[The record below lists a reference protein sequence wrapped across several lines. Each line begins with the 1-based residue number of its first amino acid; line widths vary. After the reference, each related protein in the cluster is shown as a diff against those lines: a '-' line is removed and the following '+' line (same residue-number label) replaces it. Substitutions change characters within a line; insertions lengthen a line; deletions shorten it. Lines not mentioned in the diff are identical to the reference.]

1 MLGWMKPTDRHSC
14 QLHNTDTDSAKGQK
28 DKFAVTTQG
37 CFYNAT
43 LAATKLKSTWKQT
56 QIWHKRNLKIEEEKF
71 IEKLK
76 LGSGKTD

>member
-1 MLGWMKPTDRHSC
+1 MKPARHSC

-37 CFYNAT
+37 CFYNST
-43 LAATKLKSTWKQT
+43 LAATQLKSTWKQT
-56 QIWHKRNLKIEEEKF
+56 QIWQKRNLKIEEEKF

>member
-1 MLGWMKPTDRHSC
+1 MIGWMKPARHSC

-43 LAATKLKSTWKQT
+43 LAATQLKSTAQETKT
-56 QIWHKRNLKIEEEKF
+56 ILTEK
-71 IEKLK
+71 K
-76 LGSGKTD
+76 SQD